1 MLGQQFVH
9 NAGAPYKFIVK
20 TSTQPLAEA
29 APVITEALELLKSR
43 VNLMIPVDFNEILSV
58 AYMEGQRMEV
68 NVLDMGLTDSTTT
81 TANLESMMSWRQSVW
96 EVPLVPPPSPPQLIP
111 SHQISP
117 KTVKTGPT
125 RRNTHHR

>member
-1 MLGQQFVH
+1 MLGQQFMH
-9 NAGAPYKFIVK
+9 NAGAPYKFILK

-29 APVITEALELLKSR
+29 APVIIDALELLKSR

-81 TANLESMMSWRQSVW
+81 TANLESMMS
-96 EVPLVPPPSPPQLIP
+96 
-111 SHQISP
+111 
-117 KTVKTGPT
+117 
-125 RRNTHHR
+125 